1 MLDGTSGTDLVLCKG
16 AYISRFVVNKPSRG

>member
-1 MLDGTSGTDLVLCKG
+1 MLDGTSGTDLVLFEG